1 MRVVLVMKN
10 RQAQLQAQ
18 CQHTRRETKQ
28 QRGDNDHIVVCD
40 IVLQGD
46 IKHCRGKGDA
56 GIQFLLENQRD
67 TFAEH
72 IAQHPAKHARDHR
85 RNGGDNRAF
94 THIESNLCANDGKNN
109 QPKRIQ
115 HQEQAAQMRHHRGY
129 NRG

>member
-10 RQAQLQAQ
+10 RQAKLQTQ
-18 CQHTRRETKQ
+18 CQHSRRETKQ
-28 QRGDNDHIVVCD
+28 QRGDNDHIVVGD

-85 RNGGDNRAF
+85 RNGGNNRAF
-94 THIESNLCANDGKNN
+94 ITLQNDKGHKFTVNGQRVKHYWAKPPAKAPMVLYELDN
-109 QPKRIQ
+109 
-115 HQEQAAQMRHHRGY
+115 
-129 NRG
+129 